1 MLGGK
6 RQEPEHWPFCRNND
20 LSNCQRCLLTI
31 VHSSRD
37 KEAFTDSRQCNKQE
51 GLPRLHR
58 FISDESFQAYITSK
72 AKRFLPFWKTNV
84 RFGPHQP
91 ASRNSSWQ
99 TAIRQRLP
107 RQELRDFTQNKAYIT
122 PSYISDGKHIQTT
135 HWNTERIPGNSI
147 SAQKLGLAL
156 ELTW

>member
-107 RQELRDFTQNKAYIT
+107 DKNYEISLRTRHILLHLISQMANISKQHTGIQNGFLGTAYQHRNL
-122 PSYISDGKHIQTT
+122 D
-135 HWNTERIPGNSI
+135 
-147 SAQKLGLAL
+147 
-156 ELTW
+156 